1 MPEAFAIDSV
11 QKYLNLKEN
20 TIFTMPKIPNYRIR
34 EVPADLPSTGPRR
47 EASFLANLHRIPG
60 LVGVQDPERLEI
72 DPDLLKEEMEKD
84 RISPADLPPEVHP
97 AAGTVDLRHLVWRL
111 IHLSELSEK
120 EEIEARELI
129 RLLKAKEAADEGK
142 LKEARLT
149 RDEAHRLFEE
159 TAAVIRSLLDLRE
172 ILAKKEQ
179 KTDVGREVIKKKV
192 NDVKRWNAFVDE
204 MEGKR

>member
-1 MPEAFAIDSV
+1 MFLNSPPLDS
-11 QKYLNLKEN
+11 
-20 TIFTMPKIPNYRIR
+20 PA
-34 EVPADLPSTGPRR
+34 PADLLTDR
-47 EASFLANLHRIPG
+47 ERDRLLANLHRT
-60 LVGVQDPERLEI
+60 LVWLGVQDPERLEI
-72 DPDLLKEEMEKD
+72 DPDLLKEEMARD
-84 RISPADLPPEVHP
+84 RIAPADLPPEVHP

-120 EEIEARELI
+120 EEMEVRELI
-129 RLLKAKEAADEGK
+129 RVLKAKEAADEGK

-149 RDEAHRLFEE
+149 REEAHRIYEE

-172 ILAKKEQ
+172 ILAKKEH
-179 KTDVGREVIKKKV
+179 KTDVRREVIKKKV

>member
-1 MPEAFAIDSV
+1 MPPNPHNPDPPAPA
-11 QKYLNLKEN
+11 YLL
-20 TIFTMPKIPNYRIR
+20 TDR
-34 EVPADLPSTGPRR
+34 ERDRL
-47 EASFLANLHRIPG
+47 LANLHRT
-60 LVGVQDPERLEI
+60 LVWVGVQDPERLEI

-120 EEIEARELI
+120 EEMEARELI